1 MHERIGFGYNEVL
14 EQSWAGPR
22 ETSVLVKVS
31 RFMSRLPIASARDW
45 RATRLATILSPIERF
60 IHSATSGGI
69 VLIVATI
76 AAMILANTALS
87 GLYYD
92 VLERYAGISFGDF
105 TLKKSVL
112 HWINDGLMVLFFFV
126 VGLELKREALVGELA
141 SPRHAILPVVAAIG
155 GALVPA
161 SMYIALNASGPG
173 ADGWGVPMATDIAF
187 ALGVLALLGNRVPFG
202 LKVFLTAVAVI
213 DDLLAVLVIALFYS
227 GSIDTGALGIG
238 LAVLVLLALINAAGI
253 RLTAVYLFLGII
265 VWLAFL
271 QSGVHAT
278 IAGVLVAFTI
288 PARNRIDPDAF
299 RDRLRG
305 LLDAFDQT
313 EPGAARIIVD
323 ERQASVVS
331 EIEAA
336 AYAVQTPLEKIQH
349 ALHPW
354 VAFLIVPVFAL
365 ANAGVTLSPAA
376 LSNGTPIVL
385 GVMLGLVIGK
395 PIGITLATFLLVRS
409 GIASL
414 PRGVNWSQ
422 IVAVGV
428 LAGIGFTMS
437 LFIATLGFGSGAQL
451 EAAKIGIL
459 GASLI
464 AGCLG
469 YVLLWRATRA
479 APSA

>member
-1 MHERIGFGYNEVL
+1 M
-14 EQSWAGPR
+14 
-22 ETSVLVKVS
+22 T
-31 RFMSRLPIASARDW
+31 RLPITPARDW
-45 RATRLATILSPIERF
+45 RTTGLARILSPMERF
-60 IHSATSGGI
+60 IHGATSGGI
-69 VLIVATI
+69 ILIIATI
-76 AAMILANTALS
+76 AAIVLANSALS
-87 GLYYD
+87 STYQG
-92 VLERYAGISFGDF
+92 VLETYVGITIGDF

-112 HWINDGLMVLFFFV
+112 HWINDGLMVIFFFV

-155 GALVPA
+155 GAMVPA
-161 SMYIALNASGPG
+161 GIYVTLNAGGAG

-187 ALGVLALLGNRVPFG
+187 ALGVLALLGDRVPFG

-238 LAVLVLLALINAAGI
+238 LGVLALLALINLAGI
-253 RLTAVYLFLGII
+253 RHTIAYLILGII

-278 IAGVLVAFTI
+278 IAGVLVALTI
-288 PARNRIDPDAF
+288 PARNRIDPIAF
-299 RDRLRG
+299 RDQLRG

-323 ERQASVVS
+323 QRQASAVS

-336 AYAVQTPLEKIQH
+336 AYAVQTPLEKFQH

-354 VAFLIVPVFAL
+354 VAFFVVPVFAL

-376 LSNGTPIVL
+376 LSDGTPIVL
-385 GVMLGLVIGK
+385 GVIVGLVVGK
-395 PIGITLATFLLVRS
+395 PIGITLATFLLIRS

-414 PRGVNWSQ
+414 PRGVTWNQ
-422 IVAVGV
+422 IIAVGF

-437 LFIATLGFGSGAQL
+437 LFIATLGFGTGAQL

-464 AGCLG
+464 AGLVG
-469 YVLLWRATRA
+469 YALLWRATRTAPA
-479 APSA
+479 A

>member
-1 MHERIGFGYNEVL
+1 M
-14 EQSWAGPR
+14 
-22 ETSVLVKVS
+22 
-31 RFMSRLPIASARDW
+31 
-45 RATRLATILSPIERF
+45 ERF
-60 IHSATSGGI
+60 IHGATSGGI

-76 AAMILANTALS
+76 AALILANSAWS
-87 GLYYD
+87 SMYHG
-92 VLERYAGISFGDF
+92 VLASYAGITIGDY
-105 TLKKSVL
+105 TLSKSVL

-141 SPRHAILPVVAAIG
+141 SPRHAILPIVAAIG
-155 GALVPA
+155 GASVPA
-161 SMYIALNASGPG
+161 GIYVALNAGGPG

-187 ALGVLALLGNRVPFG
+187 ALGVLALLGDRVPFG

-227 GSIDTGALGIG
+227 GSIDTGALGVG
-238 LAVLVLLALINAAGI
+238 LGVLVMLALINAAGI
-253 RLTAVYLFLGII
+253 RHTVVYLILGLI

-278 IAGVLVAFTI
+278 IAGVLVALTI
-288 PARNRIDPDAF
+288 PARNRIDPNAF

-336 AYAVQTPLEKIQH
+336 ASGVQTPLEKIQH

-354 VAFLIVPVFAL
+354 VAFFIVPVFAL

-376 LSNGTPIVL
+376 LSDGTPIVL
-385 GVMLGLVIGK
+385 GVILGLVIGK
-395 PIGITLATFLLVRS
+395 PIGITLATLLLVRS
-409 GIASL
+409 GITSL
-414 PRGVNWSQ
+414 PRGVTWGQ
-422 IVAVGV
+422 IVAVGF

-464 AGCLG
+464 AGLLG
-469 YVLLWRATRA
+469 YALLWRATRTVPA
-479 APSA
+479 A